1 MCCWTRVH
9 QHIASTWRLL
19 KAPGTAIVNRLRS
32 FRRTGSLLVL
42 LTQVVSAAPIWSQ
55 PADAIVVR
63 PATPTNVQERYRL
76 GPGDLLELVILD
88 PAAKELG
95 GQVEVLN
102 DGTVSLPLLG
112 SVVIEGL
119 TSNQASRWLAQL
131 YRRHLLRPEL
141 TVRVIR
147 PRPIQVSVVGEVENP
162 GLYSLTSTEVSAL
175 SGAAPSSINGLPTV
189 VTALQ
194 KAGGVT
200 LNADLSRIV
209 LQRGRYR
216 TLAGSDEEQQL
227 NLMALLKQGDQ
238 SQNPFL
244 FDGDSV
250 IVSRT
255 ATPDAEAAELAAA
268 NLSPKQ
274 INVTV
279 VGEVVTPGRLQLK
292 ANTPV
297 MEAVLAAGG
306 PKTWRARTNNIEL
319 VRLNRNN
326 TVTHQLFRLDYSQPI
341 SSLNNPA
348 LKDGDTVI
356 VNRSLYAKT
365 SDAIGAISDPLAG
378 LVNIWALVNLINN
391 PAR

>member
-1 MCCWTRVH
+1 M
-9 QHIASTWRLL
+9 
-19 KAPGTAIVNRLRS
+19 
-32 FRRTGSLLVL
+32 L